1 MEDADLIITLITVT
15 LLLATNDGIP
25 NMGHILCQLSTQ
37 KLAVIIQFYK

>member
-1 MEDADLIITLITVT
+1 MEDADLIITLIIT

-25 NMGHILCQLSTQ
+25 NMGHELCQLSTQ

>member
-1 MEDADLIITLITVT
+1 MEDADLTITLIII

-25 NMGHILCQLSTQ
+25 NMGHILPQLSTQ

>member
-1 MEDADLIITLITVT
+1 MEDADLVITLIIT